1 MIFKVM
7 GSKLHLPTQIVLF
20 SGALLIL
27 VGIFAAMA
35 QLLGELQL
43 FGLKVPVTSEP
54 GSRSAEVQQKFKVST
69 HYVGVELIV
78 IGAVLELAALF
89 GSRLFL

>member
-1 MIFKVM
+1 M
-7 GSKLHLPTQIVLF
+7 GSKLPAQIVLF

-27 VGIFAAMA
+27 VGIFGAMA

-43 FGLKVPVTSEP
+43 FGLKVPVISEP
-54 GSRSAEVQQKFKVST
+54 STGRTAEVQQKFKVST

-78 IGAVLELAALF
+78 IGAVLELGALF
-89 GSRLFL
+89 GSRFFL